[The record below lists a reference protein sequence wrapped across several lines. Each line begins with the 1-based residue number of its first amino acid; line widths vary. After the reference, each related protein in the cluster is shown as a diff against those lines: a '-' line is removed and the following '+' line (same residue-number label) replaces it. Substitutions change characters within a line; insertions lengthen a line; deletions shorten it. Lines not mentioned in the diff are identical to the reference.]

1 MLVKDFRTLVNEAI
15 LETKVTLDPLT
26 AANFASPPRTLLYNN
41 FKGWVNKAYKDLM
54 LERPDWFFRK
64 ERTQLQ
70 LRPRLHLS
78 GLSYIPSVGDV
89 LVSTESAVRF
99 EVKGVYNFEDN
110 ELDPVVE
117 RTVDVEYL
125 DGTSPANF
133 QPQETLDREFPTVA
147 TNVGFVR
154 SPGRYSFSEV
164 AGLDQID
171 PDNVKVFYADGNVGH
186 KIQWVDYTNWIY
198 RWNYYPYTSS
208 SHPDAITQ
216 APDGNFEFF
225 PLPTTPFTVEFDY
238 TRKYDDL
245 VEHDDLPIGVDPK
258 YQDLLIWKAIAEY
271 ADFDNNAKVF
281 ARAAKNIEKY
291 TYYMTR
297 DELPRISFGSSKFFT
312 TYGW

>member
-70 LRPRLHLS
+70 LKPRLHLS
-78 GLSYIPSVGDV
+78 GLSYIPSVGDI

-99 EVKGVYNFEDN
+99 RVLGVYNFEDN

-125 DGTSPANF
+125 DSTSPADF
-133 QPQETLDREFPTVA
+133 LPLEPIDREFPTVA
-147 TNVGFVR
+147 ANVGFIR

-164 AGLDQID
+164 VGLDEID
-171 PDNVKVFYADGNVGH
+171 PDNVKVFYGDGNVGH
-186 KIQWVDYTNWIY
+186 KVRWIDYSNWVY

-208 SHPDAITQ
+208 SHPDAITE

-225 PLPTTPFTVEFDY
+225 PQPTNPFTIEFDY
-238 TRKYDDL
+238 TRKYEDL
-245 VEHDDLPIGVDPK
+245 IEHDDLPIGVDVK

-281 ARAAKNIEKY
+281 ARATKNIEKY
-291 TYYMTR
+291 TYYMMR
-297 DELPRISFGSSKFFT
+297 DEMPRISFGRSKFFN